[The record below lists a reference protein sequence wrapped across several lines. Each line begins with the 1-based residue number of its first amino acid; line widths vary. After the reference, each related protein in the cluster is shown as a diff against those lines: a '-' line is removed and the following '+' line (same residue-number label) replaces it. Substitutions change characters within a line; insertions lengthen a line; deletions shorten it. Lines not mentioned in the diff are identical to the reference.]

1 MLNRWAHVFLC
12 ILRLHSQFPPV
23 GGSALTRPAPF
34 GGPPRREG
42 PGRGVV
48 PVMLPAAWAPHP
60 GARLPAAWW
69 AFDRRY
75 RPFLPYRRAPPY
87 QCLSVRRPVSG
98 TVRSSAAAV
107 PHPISAFVRSQ
118 SPRGEAAGGT
128 VCSCPTAPPRPI
140 SASACFVIPAVP
152 SVLRRP
158 PCPTLSVLSFGLLS
172 AAVGRR
178 GFRSSCEASS
188 HNARNRGKG
197 SLACV
202 GLARSVVPVHSID
215 RCTCVASFTAGACAR
230 ASERLTPPLSDGG
243 Q

>member
-23 GGSALTRPAPF
+23 GGSALTRPVPF

-75 RPFLPYRRAPPY
+75 RPFLPYRPAPPY
-87 QCLSVRRPVSG
+87 PCLSVRRPVSG

-158 PCPTLSVLSFGLLS
+158 PCPPDQC
-172 AAVGRR
+172 
-178 GFRSSCEASS
+178 FRSVSFRRPLAVEDFDRRAKQVRTTLEIVVRGLWHASGWLDPSCLSI
-188 HNARNRGKG
+188 R
-197 SLACV
+197 
-202 GLARSVVPVHSID
+202 SID
-215 RCTCVASFTAGACAR
+215 VHVSLVLRR
-230 ASERLTPPLSDGG
+230 AHAPAPPGG
-243 Q
+243 